1 MPEQEEINTAQPAEI
16 NHPGSKAQAGSQAH
30 ADSQAHAGSQAPG
43 FYMRFT
49 PEQRYMHATLF
60 TTFLG
65 LAATGLPIRFSES
78 FWARKFAST
87 VGGFG
92 AILFF
97 HKLCAIVLTIA
108 FLIHVKDVFTR
119 SWLRH
124 EKGIFW
130 GPTSMV
136 ANWKDAKDL
145 FGHMRWFLG
154 MGPKPKFDRYAY
166 WEKFDYWAV
175 FWGMVVIGFS
185 GYAMWFAPFFA
196 HFLPGWALNAVLVI
210 HSEEGLLAILFIFSI
225 HFVNTH
231 LRPDSFPMDMVIFT
245 GVESEE
251 EFQEKRP
258 LEYQRAIAEDKL
270 KGRLAEAPGTWQ
282 LNFSKIV
289 GFTAIFIGL
298 LLLVLTLSAYLRE

>member
-1 MPEQEEINTAQPAEI
+1 MPDQEPAVVESGEKR
-16 NHPGSKAQAGSQAH
+16 PTGERY
-30 ADSQAHAGSQAPG
+30 
-43 FYMRFT
+43 FMRFT
-49 PEQRYMHATLF
+49 RAQRYLHAALF
-60 TTFLG
+60 TSFLG
-65 LAATGLPIRFSES
+65 LAATGLPLRFSES
-78 FWARKFAST
+78 IWARGLAKG

-97 HKLCAIVLTIA
+97 HKFCAVVLTVA
-108 FLIHVKDVFTR
+108 FLIHVKDLFTR
-119 SWLRH
+119 AVVHH

-130 GPTSMV
+130 GKTSMV
-136 ANWKDAKDL
+136 ANWKDVKDL
-145 FGHMRWFLG
+145 FGHIRWFLG
-154 MGPKPKFDRYAY
+154 LGPKPQFDRYAY

-251 EFQEKRP
+251 EFKHKRTQEYERLKAQGK
-258 LEYQRAIAEDKL
+258 LESRIAE
-270 KGRLAEAPGTWQ
+270 AAPVWL
-282 LNFSKIV
+282 LNFSKVV

-298 LLLVLTLSAYLRE
+298 LLLVLTLSAYFGS

>member
-1 MPEQEEINTAQPAEI
+1 MPDLVQTAQPSPTVPTSEGRHI
-16 NHPGSKAQAGSQAH
+16 V
-30 ADSQAHAGSQAPG
+30 
-43 FYMRFT
+43 RFT
-49 PEQRYMHATLF
+49 AAQRTLHAVLF
-60 TTFLG
+60 STFLG
-65 LAATGLPIRFSES
+65 LAATGLPLRFSES
-78 FWARKFAST
+78 IWARGLAKF

-97 HKLCAIVLTIA
+97 HKFCALALTVA
-108 FLIHVKDVFTR
+108 FLIHVKDLFQRVLVKR
-119 SWLRH
+119 

-130 GPTSMV
+130 GVTSMV
-136 ANWKDAKDL
+136 ANWKDVKDI
-145 FGHMRWFLG
+145 FAHMRWFIGL
-154 MGPKPKFDRYAY
+154 GPKPKFDRYAY

-175 FWGMVVIGFS
+175 FWGMMVIGFS

-251 EFQEKRP
+251 EFKHKRP
-258 LEYQRAIAEDKL
+258 LEYQRMVAEGKL
-270 KGRLAEAPGTWQ
+270 DARVGEKPQRWF
-282 LNFSKIV
+282 LNFSRIV
-289 GFTAIFIGL
+289 GFIAISVGVIL
-298 LLLVLTLSAYLRE
+298 LILTLTAYFG

>member
-1 MPEQEEINTAQPAEI
+1 MPDLENAAEESREQHHSNERY
-16 NHPGSKAQAGSQAH
+16 
-30 ADSQAHAGSQAPG
+30 
-43 FYMRFT
+43 FMRFT
-49 PEQRYMHATLF
+49 RAQRYLHAVLF

-65 LAATGLPIRFSES
+65 LAATGLPMRFSES
-78 FWARKFAST
+78 IWARGLAKA

-97 HKLCAIVLTIA
+97 HKFCAVVLTLA
-108 FLIHVKDVFTR
+108 FLYHVKDVFTR
-119 SWLRH
+119 ALVHR

-130 GPTSMV
+130 GATSMV
-136 ANWKDAKDL
+136 ANWKDVKDI
-145 FGHMRWFLG
+145 FGHFRWFLG
-154 MGPKPKFDRYAY
+154 LGPKPQFERYAY

-251 EFQEKRP
+251 EFKAKRTKEYARLANQGK
-258 LEYQRAIAEDKL
+258 LEARI
-270 KGRLAEAPGTWQ
+270 AEAPGIWQ
-282 LNFSKIV
+282 INFSKVV

-298 LLLVLTLSAYLRE
+298 TLLALTLSAYFR

>member
-1 MPEQEEINTAQPAEI
+1 MPDLEQEAAESRR
-16 NHPGSKAQAGSQAH
+16 HGGK
-30 ADSQAHAGSQAPG
+30 DR
-43 FYMRFT
+43 FFMRFT
-49 PEQRYMHATLF
+49 REQRYMHAVLF
-60 TTFLG
+60 STFLG

-78 FWARKFAST
+78 VWARGLAKG

-97 HKLCAIVLTIA
+97 HKFFALVLTLA
-108 FLIHVKDVFTR
+108 FLIHVKEIFTR
-119 SWLRH
+119 GILHR
-124 EKGIFW
+124 EKGVFW
-130 GPTSMV
+130 GANSMV

-145 FGHMRWFLG
+145 FGHLRWMVGL
-154 MGPKPKFDRYAY
+154 GPKPQFGRYAY

-175 FWGMVVIGFS
+175 FWGMIVIGFS

-231 LRPDSFPMDMVIFT
+231 LRPDSFPMDMVVFT

-251 EFQEKRP
+251 EFAHKRP
-258 LEYQRAIAEDKL
+258 LEYERLKREGKLEARLGEAPQTWLINFSRVVGTIAIA
-270 KGRLAEAPGTWQ
+270 
-282 LNFSKIV
+282 
-289 GFTAIFIGL
+289 IGL
-298 LLLVLTLSAYLRE
+298 TLLVLTLTAYFS

>member
-1 MPEQEEINTAQPAEI
+1 MPDLEHTDP
-16 NHPGSKAQAGSQAH
+16 AQAVAASATNSHGNER
-30 ADSQAHAGSQAPG
+30 
-43 FYMRFT
+43 FFVRFT
-49 PEQRYMHATLF
+49 RAQRGMHAVLF
-60 TTFLG
+60 STFLG
-65 LAATGLPIRFSES
+65 LAATGLPLRFSQS
-78 FWARKFAST
+78 YWARRFASG

-97 HKLCAIVLTIA
+97 HKFCALVLTLA
-108 FLIHVKDVFTR
+108 FLVHVKDIFQR
-119 SWLRH
+119 GLLNR

-130 GPTSMV
+130 GATSMV
-136 ANWKDAKDL
+136 ANWKDVKDL
-145 FGHMRWFLG
+145 LGHLRWMVGL
-154 MGPKPKFDRYAY
+154 GPKPQFERYAY

-175 FWGMVVIGFS
+175 FWGMIVIGFS

-251 EFQEKRP
+251 EYKTKRPQEYARMVKEGKVEKRLGQKP
-258 LEYQRAIAEDKL
+258 A
-270 KGRLAEAPGTWQ
+270 TW
-282 LNFSKIV
+282 LVNFSRV
-289 GFTAIFIGL
+289 AGFTAISIGVI
-298 LLLVLTLSAYLRE
+298 LLVLTLTAYFGE

>member
-1 MPEQEEINTAQPAEI
+1 MPELEQISAEVSAPPA
-16 NHPGSKAQAGSQAH
+16 GKLRYFQ
-30 ADSQAHAGSQAPG
+30 
-43 FYMRFT
+43 RFT
-49 PEQRYMHATLF
+49 REQRYMHAVLF

-65 LAATGLPIRFSES
+65 LAATGLIMRFSDS
-78 FWARKFAST
+78 IWARGAARA

-97 HKLCAIVLTIA
+97 HKLCAVVLTAA
-108 FLIHVKDVFTR
+108 FLIHVKEIFTR
-119 SWLRH
+119 GVMHR
-124 EKGIFW
+124 EKGVFW
-130 GPTSMV
+130 GPTSMI
-136 ANWKDAKDL
+136 ANWKDVKDL
-145 FGHMRWFLG
+145 LGHLRWFVGL
-154 MGPKPKFDRYAY
+154 GPKPSFERYAY

-196 HFLPGWALNAVLVI
+196 RFLPGWALNAVLVI

-251 EFQEKRP
+251 EFKTKRP
-258 LEYQRAIAEDKL
+258 MEYERLKAQGKL
-270 KGRLAEAPGTWQ
+270 DARLADAPQNWVKG
-282 LNFSKIV
+282 FARVI
-289 GFTAIFIGL
+289 GFTAIAIGL
-298 LLLVLTLSAYLRE
+298 TLLVLTLTAYFS

>member
-1 MPEQEEINTAQPAEI
+1 MEESMPELQTANQVT
-16 NHPGSKAQAGSQAH
+16 NSNAGEK
-30 ADSQAHAGSQAPG
+30 
-43 FYMRFT
+43 YYVRFT
-49 PEQRYMHATLF
+49 REQRYMHAVLF

-65 LAATGLPIRFSES
+65 LAATGLPMRFSES
-78 FWARKFAST
+78 FWARKLAAG

-92 AILFF
+92 AILFL
-97 HKLCAIVLTIA
+97 HKLCAVILTIA
-108 FLIHVKDVFTR
+108 FLIHLKEVLQRGLVNR
-119 SWLRH
+119 

-130 GPTSMV
+130 GPTSMIP
-136 ANWKDAKDL
+136 NWKDVKDV

-154 MGPKPKFDRYAY
+154 LGAKPQFDRYAY

-175 FWGMVVIGFS
+175 FWGMIVIGFS

-210 HSEEGLLAILFIFSI
+210 HSEEALLAVLFIFSI

-245 GVESEE
+245 GVESDH
-251 EFQEKRP
+251 EFKVKRA
-258 LEYQRAIAEDKL
+258 LEYERNSESGELTKKTGIAPPL
-270 KGRLAEAPGTWQ
+270 WL
-282 LNFSKIV
+282 LNFSKVV

-298 LLLVLTLSAYLRE
+298 LLLVLTLTAYFS

>member
-1 MPEQEEINTAQPAEI
+1 MTEPNQSVLEESVTVPEVTAAPVVAAVVAEPA
-16 NHPGSKAQAGSQAH
+16 PRY
-30 ADSQAHAGSQAPG
+30 
-43 FYMRFT
+43 FRRFT
-49 PEQRYMHATLF
+49 LGQRYLHAVLF

-65 LAATGLPIRFSES
+65 LAGTGLPLRFSS
-78 FWARKFAST
+78 TIWAMRFARLT
-87 VGGFG
+87 DGFG
-92 AILFF
+92 TILFF
-97 HKLCAIVLTIA
+97 HKFCALILSIA
-108 FLIHVKDVFTR
+108 FLIH
-119 SWLRH
+119 LRDIVVRGLMSR

-136 ANWKDAKDL
+136 GNWKDVKDL

-154 MGPKPKFDRYAY
+154 LGPKPKFERYAY

-196 HFLPGWALNAVLVI
+196 RFLPGWALNAALVI

-245 GVESEE
+245 GRESEE
-251 EFQEKRP
+251 EFKNRRPDEYKRMMS
-258 LEYQRAIAEDKL
+258 EGKSATRITD
-270 KGRLAEAPGTWQ
+270 APQPW
-282 LNFSKIV
+282 LINFSRVV
-289 GFTAIFIGL
+289 GFTAILIGL
-298 LLLVLTLSAYLRE
+298 TLLILTLTAYIAG

>member
-1 MPEQEEINTAQPAEI
+1 MPDMEQAAVASGEPAGAQERY
-16 NHPGSKAQAGSQAH
+16 
-30 ADSQAHAGSQAPG
+30 
-43 FYMRFT
+43 FVRFT
-49 PEQRYMHATLF
+49 RAQRYMHAVLF

-65 LAATGLPIRFSES
+65 LAATGLPMRFSQS
-78 FWARKFAST
+78 AWARRFASG

-92 AILFF
+92 AIIFF
-97 HKLCAIVLTIA
+97 HKLFAVILTLA
-108 FLIHVKDVFTR
+108 FLIHVREIFQRALVR
-119 SWLRH
+119 R

-136 ANWKDAKDL
+136 GNWKDVKDL
-145 FGHMRWFLG
+145 FGHLRWMVGL
-154 MGPKPKFDRYAY
+154 GPKPQFERYAY

-196 HFLPGWALNAVLVI
+196 RFLPGWALNAVLVI

-231 LRPDSFPMDMVIFT
+231 LRPDSFPMDLVIFT

-251 EFQEKRP
+251 EFKTKRP
-258 LEYQRAIAEDKL
+258 MEYQRIASEGKL
-270 KGRLAEAPGTWQ
+270 ETRISHAPALWLT
-282 LNFSKIV
+282 NFSKVV
-289 GFTAIFIGL
+289 GTIAILIGL
-298 LLLVLTLSAYLRE
+298 TLLVLTLSAYFGS

>member
-1 MPEQEEINTAQPAEI
+1 MTDLEQAAD
-16 NHPGSKAQAGSQAH
+16 GSKQQGTAKGR
-30 ADSQAHAGSQAPG
+30 
-43 FYMRFT
+43 FFMRFT
-49 PEQRYMHATLF
+49 RAQRYLHATLF

-65 LAATGLPIRFSES
+65 LAATGLPMRFSES
-78 FWARKFAST
+78 AWARRIASG

-92 AILFF
+92 AIIFF
-97 HKLCAIVLTIA
+97 HKLCAVVLTLA
-108 FLIHVKDVFTR
+108 FLIHVKDLFTR
-119 SWLRH
+119 AFIHR

-130 GPTSMV
+130 GSTSMV

-145 FGHMRWFLG
+145 FGHLRWFLG
-154 MGPKPKFDRYAY
+154 LGPRPKFGRYAY

-196 HFLPGWALNAVLVI
+196 RFLPGWALNAVLVI

-231 LRPDSFPMDMVIFT
+231 LRPDSFPMDMVVFT

-251 EFQEKRP
+251 EFKHKRP
-258 LEYQRAIAEDKL
+258 QEYEKLAAHGKLEA
-270 KGRLAEAPGTWQ
+270 RLGEPPAVWLT
-282 LNFSKIV
+282 NFSRVV
-289 GFTAIFIGL
+289 GTIAILIGL
-298 LLLVLTLSAYLRE
+298 TLLVLTLSAYLRE

>member
-1 MPEQEEINTAQPAEI
+1 MSDLEQAAEASRE
-16 NHPGSKAQAGSQAH
+16 HSSPKGR
-30 ADSQAHAGSQAPG
+30 
-43 FYMRFT
+43 FFMRFT
-49 PEQRYMHATLF
+49 RAQRYLHATLF

-65 LAATGLPIRFSES
+65 LAATGLPMRFSES
-78 FWARKFAST
+78 FWARRFASA

-92 AILFF
+92 SIIFF
-97 HKLCAIVLTIA
+97 HKLCAVVLTLA
-108 FLIHVKDVFTR
+108 FAIHVKDIFTR
-119 SWLRH
+119 SWVHR

-130 GPTSMV
+130 GPNSMV

-145 FGHMRWFLG
+145 FGHLRWFVGL
-154 MGPKPKFDRYAY
+154 GPKPQFGRYAY

-175 FWGMVVIGFS
+175 FWGMIVIGFS

-196 HFLPGWALNAVLVI
+196 RFLPGWALNAVLVI

-231 LRPDSFPMDMVIFT
+231 LRPDSFPMDMVVFT

-251 EFQEKRP
+251 EFKHKRP
-258 LEYQRAIAEDKL
+258 QEYEALVAQGKLEARVSEP
-270 KGRLAEAPGTWQ
+270 APTW
-282 LNFSKIV
+282 LSNFSRVV
-289 GFTAIFIGL
+289 GTIAILIGL

>member
-1 MPEQEEINTAQPAEI
+1 
-16 NHPGSKAQAGSQAH
+16 
-30 ADSQAHAGSQAPG
+30 
-43 FYMRFT
+43 MRFT
-49 PEQRYMHATLF
+49 RAQRYLHAVLF
-60 TTFLG
+60 TSFLG
-65 LAATGLPIRFSES
+65 LAGTGLPLRFSES
-78 FWARKFAST
+78 IWARGLAKG

-108 FLIHVKDVFTR
+108 FLIHVKEIITR
-119 SWLRH
+119 GIIHR

-130 GPTSMV
+130 GATSMV
-136 ANWKDAKDL
+136 ANWKDVKDL
-145 FGHMRWFLG
+145 FGHLRWFIGL
-154 MGPKPKFDRYAY
+154 GPKPQFERYAY

-175 FWGMVVIGFS
+175 FWGMIVIGFS

-251 EFQEKRP
+251 EFKAKRP
-258 LEYQRAIAEDKL
+258 KEYERLKAQGKLEARISEKPAVWL
-270 KGRLAEAPGTWQ
+270 
-282 LNFSKIV
+282 LNFSRAV
-289 GFTAIFIGL
+289 GYTAILIGL
-298 LLLVLTLSAYLRE
+298 VLLVLTLSAYLRE

>member
-1 MPEQEEINTAQPAEI
+1 MEASMTELE
-16 NHPGSKAQAGSQAH
+16 QAGTHPQSGGQEK
-30 ADSQAHAGSQAPG
+30 
-43 FYMRFT
+43 YYVRFRR
-49 PEQRYMHATLF
+49 EQRYMHAVLF

-78 FWARKFAST
+78 FWARKFAAA

-97 HKLCAIVLTIA
+97 HKLCAVALTIA
-108 FLIHVKDVFTR
+108 FLIHVKEVFKR
-119 SWLRH
+119 AFMDR

-136 ANWKDAKDL
+136 ANWKDVKDL
-145 FGHMRWFLG
+145 FGHFRWFLG
-154 MGPKPKFDRYAY
+154 LGPKPKFDRYAY

-196 HFLPGWALNAVLVI
+196 HFLPGWALNAALVI

-251 EFQEKRP
+251 EFKHKRP
-258 LEYQRAIAEDKL
+258 LEYERNSKHGELEKKVSTAPPAWLVKLSRA
-270 KGRLAEAPGTWQ
+270 
-282 LNFSKIV
+282 V

-298 LLLVLTLSAYLRE
+298 ALLVLTLTAYFD

>member
-1 MPEQEEINTAQPAEI
+1 MPDLEQEAAESRR
-16 NHPGSKAQAGSQAH
+16 HGGPGQR
-30 ADSQAHAGSQAPG
+30 
-43 FYMRFT
+43 FFMRFT
-49 PEQRYMHATLF
+49 REQRYMHAVLF

-78 FWARKFAST
+78 IWARGLAKG

-97 HKLCAIVLTIA
+97 HKFFALVLTLA

-119 SWLRH
+119 GLVNR
-124 EKGIFW
+124 EKGVFW
-130 GPTSMV
+130 GPNSMV

-145 FGHMRWFLG
+145 FGHLRWFVGL
-154 MGPKPKFDRYAY
+154 GPKPQFDRYAY

-175 FWGMVVIGFS
+175 FWGMIVIGFS

-231 LRPDSFPMDMVIFT
+231 LRPDSFPMDMVVFT

-251 EFQEKRP
+251 EFAHKRP
-258 LEYQRAIAEDKL
+258 LEYERLKGEGKLEARLGEAPQTWLINFSRVAGTIAIA
-270 KGRLAEAPGTWQ
+270 
-282 LNFSKIV
+282 
-289 GFTAIFIGL
+289 IGL
-298 LLLVLTLSAYLRE
+298 TLLVLTLTAYFS